1 MDEALVKRFIALPH
15 ANKIALVAPGCTL
28 ADKSIIAIPE
38 LEMLNRQGGDETPYT
53 FKHFDIIKYL
63 NSL

>member
-1 MDEALVKRFIALPH
+1 MDEGLVKRFIALPTP
-15 ANKIALVAPGCTL
+15 NKIAFVAPGCTL
-28 ADKSIIAIPE
+28 ADKSIIVIPE

-53 FKHFDIIKYL
+53 IKHFDIIKYL